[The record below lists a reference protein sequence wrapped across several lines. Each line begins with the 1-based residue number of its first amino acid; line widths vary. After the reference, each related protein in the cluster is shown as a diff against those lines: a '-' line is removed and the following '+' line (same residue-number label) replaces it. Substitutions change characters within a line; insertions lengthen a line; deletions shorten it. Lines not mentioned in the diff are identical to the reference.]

1 MKNENEYKSPRRKL
15 VTFFEKSRDQWK
27 EKSSEAKAKVKQLK
41 NRVRFLEKSKEQLK
55 NEVTSLKIEL
65 IKAKAMNKKKEI
77 EIDEQKKSPSTN
89 L

>member
-65 IKAKAMNKKKEI
+65 IKAKAMKKKEEI
-77 EIDEQKKSPSTN
+77 EIDEQKKSP
-89 L
+89 

>member
-27 EKSSEAKAKVKQLK
+27 EKCSEAKAKVKQLN

-55 NEVTSLKIEL
+55 NEITSLKIEL
-65 IKAKAMNKKKEI
+65 TKAKAMKKTEEI
-77 EIDEQKKSPSTN
+77 EIDEQKKSS
-89 L
+89 

>member
-27 EKSSEAKAKVKQLK
+27 EKCSEAKAKVKQLN

-55 NEVTSLKIEL
+55 NEITSLKIEL
-65 IKAKAMNKKKEI
+65 VKVKAMKKIEEI
-77 EIDEQKKSPSTN
+77 EIDEQKKSS
-89 L
+89 